1 MDKKFPFFPFRKKKL
16 DQRRKTMGNYDQKN
30 SWEKMVKTLNQ
41 SVSRR
46 DFIVT
51 SVAAGVMTLIPRF
64 TRAASA
70 EPFRIGVLLPSTGS
84 GANYSERPIKMLPLV
99 AAKINRRGGLL
110 GRHPVEL
117 YFRDTQTKPDVG
129 AREARSVIL
138 NEKVQCVIGTWSS
151 AVAMAI
157 QEIIHENK
165 VLHLAATSNSSKIVN
180 ENYTPYSFL
189 FGPNSRMQSG
199 ATVVAVA
206 RMIEEKGWKRYVT
219 LGLDYEWGRDA
230 QNVFVEKLKEAS
242 PETELVKELWAK
254 LGETDF
260 TSYITAIMALKPDFM
275 FGAIAGKDNETFLQ
289 QAKAAGLFKRVA
301 YPGVFLPVTELM
313 QQRKTLPRDI
323 IGLNRCPFFAHMD
336 NPIMQSYVTMF
347 QEKFGKDDYPDDF
360 ACMYSDALNALEQAA
375 EKSGSVDTEAIRKA
389 LTGATIDTCR
399 GKLSFRDCN
408 NQLDAP
414 SYVGR
419 VADTPE
425 YPFPIFA
432 PESLIIVKG
441 HEVWIPT
448 CEEVRKLQKKRV

>member
-1 MDKKFPFFPFRKKKL
+1 MASYYNDYQWSRIVETMN
-16 DQRRKTMGNYDQKN
+16 KTM
-30 SWEKMVKTLNQ
+30 
-41 SVSRR
+41 SRR

-51 SVAAGVMTLIPRF
+51 SVAAGIMTMVPRF
-64 TRAASA
+64 VSAQSA
-70 EPFRIGVLLPSTGS
+70 EPYKIGVCLPTTGS

-99 AAKINRRGGLL
+99 AAEINKRGGLL
-110 GRHPVEL
+110 GKHPIEL
-117 YFRDTQTKPDVG
+117 HFRDTQTKPDAG
-129 AREARSVIL
+129 AREARSLIL
-138 NEKVQCVIGTWSS
+138 NEKVQTVIGTWSS

-157 QEIIHENK
+157 QEIIHEYK

-180 ENYTPYSFL
+180 ENYTPYSFM

-206 RMIEEKGWKRYVT
+206 KMIKANGWKTYVT

-230 QNVFVEKLKEAS
+230 QRVFVENLTKVS
-242 PETELVKELWAK
+242 PETKLTKELWAK

-275 FGAIAGKDNETFLQ
+275 FGAIAGKDNETFIQ

-313 QQRKTLPRDI
+313 QQRKTLPRGI

-336 NPIMQSYVTMF
+336 NPMMQSYVKMY
-347 QEKFGKDDYPDDF
+347 QGKFGKDDYPDDF
-360 ACMYSDALNALEQAA
+360 ACMYSDALNGLDQTVTKA
-375 EKSGSVDTEAIRKA
+375 GTTDTESVRKA

-399 GKLSFRDCN
+399 DKLTFRDCN

-414 SYVGR
+414 SYVGE
-419 VADTPE
+419 VVDTPD
-425 YPFPIFA
+425 YPFPIFN
-432 PESLIIVKG
+432 LKTMVVVQG

-448 CEEVRKLQKKRV
+448 CEEVRKLQKKRA

>member
-1 MDKKFPFFPFRKKKL
+1 
-16 DQRRKTMGNYDQKN
+16 
-30 SWEKMVKTLNQ
+30 
-41 SVSRR
+41 
-46 DFIVT
+46 
-51 SVAAGVMTLIPRF
+51 
-64 TRAASA
+64 
-70 EPFRIGVLLPSTGS
+70 
-84 GANYSERPIKMLPLV
+84 
-99 AAKINRRGGLL
+99 
-110 GRHPVEL
+110 
-117 YFRDTQTKPDVG
+117 
-129 AREARSVIL
+129 
-138 NEKVQCVIGTWSS
+138 
-151 AVAMAI
+151 MAI

-180 ENYTPYSFL
+180 ENFTPYTFQ

-230 QNVFVEKLKEAS
+230 QKVFVENLKQAS
-242 PETELVKELWAK
+242 PETELIKELWAK

-289 QAKAAGLFKRVA
+289 QAKGAGLFKRVA

-313 QQRKTLPRDI
+313 QQRKTLPRGI

-336 NPIMQSYVTMF
+336 NPIMQGYVKMF
-347 QEKFGKDDYPDDF
+347 QDKFGEKDYPDDF
-360 ACMYSDALNALEQAA
+360 ACMYSDALNALDQAA
-375 EKSGSVDTEAIRKA
+375 SNAGSIETEAIRKA

-399 GKLSFRDCN
+399 GKLTFRDCN

-419 VADTPE
+419 VEDSPD
-425 YPFPIFA
+425 YFFPIFD
-432 PESLIIVKG
+432 PRSLIIVKG
-441 HEVWIPT
+441 NEVWVPT
-448 CEEVRKLQKKRV
+448 CEEVRKLQKKRA